1 MPTPPAYAPGDSP
14 AYTADAS
21 PAYTLVATDLDGTLL
36 RPDDTVSARSRAALA
51 LAAAAGARHLIVTGR
66 PVPGIRALLAD
77 LAYTGLAVCGQGTQL
92 YEAGANGG
100 RLLRSV
106 TLDREAAD
114 TALGKIEAEVGAVFA
129 AVDQDGAEGATLIEA
144 GYRMPNPTLPA
155 RRVDSRAAL
164 WERPVIKVLVRHPEL
179 GDDALAAAA
188 RGAVGDLATVTMAG
202 PGTVELAPLGV
213 DKGTGLALAGEL
225 LDVGAERTVAFGDM
239 PNDLPMFAGSGHRVA
254 MGNAHPELRAA
265 ADEVTASNAEDGVA
279 VVLERLFGT
288 SARQPGSRAE
298 RSRPRTSLV

>member
-1 MPTPPAYAPGDSP
+1 MLTTSAYA
-14 AYTADAS
+14 
-21 PAYTLVATDLDGTLL
+21 LVATDLDGTLL
-36 RPDDTVSARSRAALA
+36 RPDDTVSARSRAALG
-51 LAAAAGARHLIVTGR
+51 LAAASGARHLIVTGR

-77 LAYTGLAVCGQGTQL
+77 LTYTGLVVCGQGTQL
-92 YEAGANGG
+92 YDADAG

-106 TLDREAAD
+106 ALDREAAD

-129 AVDQDGAEGATLIEA
+129 AVDQDGVDGVTLIEA

-155 RRVDSRAAL
+155 QRVGSRDDL

-179 GDDALAAAA
+179 GDDELTAVA

-202 PGTVELAPLGV
+202 PGTVELAPRGV
-213 DKGTGLALAGEL
+213 DKGTGLAAAAEL
-225 LDVGAERTVAFGDM
+225 LGIGAERTVAFGDM
-239 PNDLPMFAGSGHRVA
+239 PNDLPLFAGSGLRVA

-265 ADEVTASNAEDGVA
+265 ADEVTLSNAEEGVA

-288 SARQPGSRAE
+288 GGRGGQSPG
-298 RSRPRTSLV
+298 L

>member
-1 MPTPPAYAPGDSP
+1 MPRP
-14 AYTADAS
+14 

-36 RPDDTVSARSRAALA
+36 RPDGTVSARSRAALGR
-51 LAAAAGARHLIVTGR
+51 AAASGARHLIVTGR

-77 LAYTGLAVCGQGTQL
+77 LAYTGLVVCGQGTQL
-92 YEAGANGG
+92 YDADAG
-100 RLLRSV
+100 RLLRSA

-129 AVDQDGAEGATLIEA
+129 AVDQDGADGVTLIEA

-155 RRVDSRAAL
+155 QRVGSREAL

-179 GDDALAAAA
+179 GDDALTAAA

-202 PGTVELAPLGV
+202 PGTVELAPRGV
-213 DKGTGLALAGEL
+213 DKGTGLAAAAEL
-225 LDVGAERTVAFGDM
+225 LDIGAERTVAFGDM
-239 PNDLPMFAGSGHRVA
+239 PNDLPMFAGSGLRVA

-265 ADEVTASNAEDGVA
+265 ADEVTLTHAEDGVA

-288 SARQPGSRAE
+288 GGAGDAAPDSG
-298 RSRPRTSLV
+298 LV

>member
-1 MPTPPAYAPGDSP
+1 MLTTPAYA
-14 AYTADAS
+14 
-21 PAYTLVATDLDGTLL
+21 LFATDLDGTLL
-36 RPDDTVSARSRAALA
+36 RPDDTVSARSRAALG
-51 LAAAAGARHLIVTGR
+51 LAAASGARHLIVTGR

-77 LAYTGLAVCGQGTQL
+77 LAYTGLVVCGQGTQL
-92 YEAGANGG
+92 YDADAA

-114 TALGKIEAEVGAVFA
+114 TALGKIEAEVGTVFA
-129 AVDQDGAEGATLIEA
+129 AVDQDGVDGVTLIEA

-155 RRVDSRAAL
+155 QRVNSREAL

-179 GDDALAAAA
+179 GDDELTAVA

-202 PGTVELAPLGV
+202 PGTVELAPRGV
-213 DKGTGLALAGEL
+213 DKGTGLAAAAEL
-225 LDVGAERTVAFGDM
+225 LGIGAERTVAFGDM
-239 PNDLPMFAGSGHRVA
+239 PNDLPMFAGSGLRVA

-265 ADEVTASNAEDGVA
+265 ADEVTLSNAEDGVA

-288 SARQPGSRAE
+288 GGASSRTPP
-298 RSRPRTSLV
+298 SSLV

>member
-1 MPTPPAYAPGDSP
+1 MPTPPAYAPGTAPGAAP
-14 AYTADAS
+14 AYD
-21 PAYTLVATDLDGTLL
+21 LVATDLDGTLL
-36 RPDDTVSARSRAALA
+36 RPDDTVSVRSRAALA
-51 LAAAAGARHLIVTGR
+51 LAAAAGARHLVVTGR

-77 LAYTGLAVCGQGTQL
+77 LAYTGLVVCGQGTQL
-92 YEAGANGG
+92 YEAGAGGGG

-129 AVDQDGAEGATLIEA
+129 AVDQDGVDGVTLIED

-155 RRVDSRAAL
+155 RRVGSRAAL

-179 GDDALAAAA
+179 GDDALTAAA

-202 PGTVELAPLGV
+202 PGTVELAPRGV
-213 DKGTGLALAGEL
+213 DKGTGLALAAEL
-225 LDVGAERTVAFGDM
+225 LGIGAERTVAFGDM

-265 ADEVTASNAEDGVA
+265 ADEVTLSNAEDGVA
-279 VVLERLFGT
+279 VVLERLFGAVP
-288 SARQPGSRAE
+288 ARRPGTELAPGS
-298 RSRPRTSLV
+298 SLV

>member
-1 MPTPPAYAPGDSP
+1 MPTPPAYA
-14 AYTADAS
+14 
-21 PAYTLVATDLDGTLL
+21 LVATDLDGTLL
-36 RPDDTVSARSRAALA
+36 GPDDTVSARSRAALG
-51 LAAAAGARHLIVTGR
+51 LAAASGARHLIVTGR

-77 LAYTGLAVCGQGTQL
+77 LAYTGLVVCGQGTQL
-92 YEAGANGG
+92 YDADTG

-106 TLDREAAD
+106 ALDREAAD

-129 AVDQDGAEGATLIEA
+129 AVDQGGVDGVTLIEA

-155 RRVDSRAAL
+155 QRVGSRDDL

-179 GDDALAAAA
+179 GDDALAAVA

-202 PGTVELAPLGV
+202 PGTVELAPRGV
-213 DKGTGLALAGEL
+213 DKGTGLAAAAEL
-225 LDVGAERTVAFGDM
+225 LGIGAERTVAFGDM
-239 PNDLPMFAGSGHRVA
+239 PNDLPMFAGSGLRVA

-265 ADEVTASNAEDGVA
+265 ADEVTLSNAEDGVA

-288 SARQPGSRAE
+288 GGRGGQGPG
-298 RSRPRTSLV
+298 L

>member
-1 MPTPPAYAPGDSP
+1 MPTPPAYA
-14 AYTADAS
+14 
-21 PAYTLVATDLDGTLL
+21 LVATDLDGTLL
-36 RPDDTVSARSRAALA
+36 RPDNTVSARSRAALA
-51 LAAAAGARHLIVTGR
+51 LAADAGARHLIVTGR

-77 LAYTGLAVCGQGTQL
+77 LAYTGLVVCGQGTQL
-92 YEAGANGG
+92 YEADAEAGNG

-106 TLDREAAD
+106 ALDREAAD

-129 AVDQDGAEGATLIEA
+129 AVDQDGVDGVTLIEA

-155 RRVDSRAAL
+155 QRVTSREAL

-179 GDDALAAAA
+179 GDDALTAVA

-202 PGTVELAPLGV
+202 PGTVELAPRGV
-213 DKGTGLALAGEL
+213 DKGTGLAAAAGL
-225 LDVGAERTVAFGDM
+225 LGIGAERIVAFGDM

-254 MGNAHPELRAA
+254 MGNAHQELRAA
-265 ADEVTASNAEDGVA
+265 ADEVTLSNAEDGVA

-288 SARQPGSRAE
+288 GGAPVGTGIA
-298 RSRPRTSLV
+298 PDPSLV

>member
-1 MPTPPAYAPGDSP
+1 MPTSPAYA
-14 AYTADAS
+14 
-21 PAYTLVATDLDGTLL
+21 LVATDLDGTLL
-36 RPDDTVSARSRAALA
+36 CPDDTVSARSRAALG
-51 LAAAAGARHLIVTGR
+51 LAAAWGARHLIVTGR

-77 LAYTGLAVCGQGTQL
+77 LAYSGLVVCGQGTQL
-92 YEAGANGG
+92 YDADTG

-106 TLDREAAD
+106 ALDREAAD

-129 AVDQDGAEGATLIEA
+129 AVDQDGVDGVTLIEA

-155 RRVDSRAAL
+155 QRVGSRDDL

-179 GDDALAAAA
+179 GDDALAAVA

-202 PGTVELAPLGV
+202 PDTVELAPRGV
-213 DKGTGLALAGEL
+213 DKGTGLAAAAEL
-225 LDVGAERTVAFGDM
+225 LGIGAERTVAFGDM
-239 PNDLPMFAGSGHRVA
+239 PNDLPMFAGSGLRVA

-265 ADEVTASNAEDGVA
+265 ADEVTLSNAEDGVA

-288 SARQPGSRAE
+288 GGRGGQGSG
-298 RSRPRTSLV
+298 L

>member
-1 MPTPPAYAPGDSP
+1 MPTPPAYG
-14 AYTADAS
+14 
-21 PAYTLVATDLDGTLL
+21 LVATDLDGTLL
-36 RPDDTVSARSRAALA
+36 RPDDTVSARSRAALG
-51 LAAAAGARHLIVTGR
+51 LAAASGARHLIVTGR

-77 LAYTGLAVCGQGTQL
+77 LAYTGLVVCGQGTQL
-92 YEAGANGG
+92 YDADAG

-129 AVDQDGAEGATLIEA
+129 AVDQDGAAGVTLIEA
-144 GYRMPNPTLPA
+144 GYQMPNPTLPA
-155 RRVDSRAAL
+155 QRVDSREAL

-202 PGTVELAPLGV
+202 PGTVELAPRGV
-213 DKGTGLALAGEL
+213 DKGTGLAAAAEL
-225 LDVGAERTVAFGDM
+225 LGIGAERTVAFGDM
-239 PNDLPMFAGSGHRVA
+239 PNDLPMFAGSGLRVA

-265 ADEVTASNAEDGVA
+265 ADEVTLTNAEDGVA

-288 SARQPGSRAE
+288 GGAQPPTPSPG
-298 RSRPRTSLV
+298 LV

>member
-1 MPTPPAYAPGDSP
+1 MPTSPAYA
-14 AYTADAS
+14 
-21 PAYTLVATDLDGTLL
+21 LVATDLDGTLL
-36 RPDDTVSARSRAALA
+36 CPDDTVSARSRAALG
-51 LAAAAGARHLIVTGR
+51 LAAASGTRHLIVTGR

-77 LAYTGLAVCGQGTQL
+77 LAYNGLVVCGQGTQL
-92 YEAGANGG
+92 YDADTG

-106 TLDREAAD
+106 ALDREAAD

-129 AVDQDGAEGATLIEA
+129 AVDQDGVDGVTLIEA

-155 RRVDSRAAL
+155 QRVGSRDDL

-179 GDDALAAAA
+179 GDDALAAVA

-202 PGTVELAPLGV
+202 PGTVELAPRGV
-213 DKGTGLALAGEL
+213 DKGTGLAAAAEL
-225 LDVGAERTVAFGDM
+225 LGIGAERTVAFGDM
-239 PNDLPMFAGSGHRVA
+239 PNDLPMFAGSGLRVA

-265 ADEVTASNAEDGVA
+265 ADEVTLSNAEDGVA

-288 SARQPGSRAE
+288 GGRGGQGPD
-298 RSRPRTSLV
+298 L

>member
-1 MPTPPAYAPGDSP
+1 MPTP
-14 AYTADAS
+14 

-36 RPDDTVSARSRAALA
+36 RPDGTVSARSRAALGR
-51 LAAAAGARHLIVTGR
+51 AAASGARHLIVTGR

-77 LAYTGLAVCGQGTQL
+77 LAYTGLVVCGQGTQL
-92 YEAGANGG
+92 YDADAG

-129 AVDQDGAEGATLIEA
+129 AVDQDGVDGVTLIEA

-155 RRVDSRAAL
+155 QRVGSRESL

-179 GDDALAAAA
+179 GDDALTAAA

-202 PGTVELAPLGV
+202 PGTVELAPRGV
-213 DKGTGLALAGEL
+213 DKGTGLAAAAEL
-225 LDVGAERTVAFGDM
+225 LGIGAERTVAFGDM
-239 PNDLPMFAGSGHRVA
+239 PNDLPMFAGSGLRVA

-265 ADEVTASNAEDGVA
+265 ADEVTLTHAEDGVA
-279 VVLERLFGT
+279 VVLERLFDTGG
-288 SARQPGSRAE
+288 AGDAAPDPG
-298 RSRPRTSLV
+298 LV

>member
-1 MPTPPAYAPGDSP
+1 MPTPPAYA
-14 AYTADAS
+14 
-21 PAYTLVATDLDGTLL
+21 LVATDLDGTLL
-36 RPDDTVSARSRAALA
+36 RPDNTVSARSRAALA

-77 LAYTGLAVCGQGTQL
+77 LAYTGLVVCGQGTQL
-92 YEAGANGG
+92 YEADADADADADAG

-106 TLDREAAD
+106 ALDREAAD

-129 AVDQDGAEGATLIEA
+129 AVDQDGVDGVTLIEA

-155 RRVDSRAAL
+155 QRVTSRAAL
-164 WERPVIKVLVRHPEL
+164 WERPVIKVLVRHPVL
-179 GDDALAAAA
+179 GDDELAAVA

-202 PGTVELAPLGV
+202 PGTVELAPRGV
-213 DKGTGLALAGEL
+213 DKGTGLAAAAEL
-225 LDVGAERTVAFGDM
+225 LGIGAGRTVAFGDM
-239 PNDLPMFAGSGHRVA
+239 PNDLPMFAGSGRRVA

-265 ADEVTASNAEDGVA
+265 ADEVTLSNAEDGVA

-288 SARQPGSRAE
+288 GAAPVDTGVA
-298 RSRPRTSLV
+298 PDPSLV

>member
-1 MPTPPAYAPGDSP
+1 MPTP
-14 AYTADAS
+14 

-36 RPDDTVSARSRAALA
+36 RPDGTVSARSRAALGR
-51 LAAAAGARHLIVTGR
+51 AAASGARHLIVTGR

-77 LAYTGLAVCGQGTQL
+77 LAYTGLVVCGQGTQL
-92 YEAGANGG
+92 YDADAG

-129 AVDQDGAEGATLIEA
+129 AVDQDGVDGVTLIEA

-155 RRVDSRAAL
+155 QRVGSREAL

-179 GDDALAAAA
+179 GDDALTAAA

-202 PGTVELAPLGV
+202 PGTVELAPRGV
-213 DKGTGLALAGEL
+213 DKGTGLAAAAEL
-225 LDVGAERTVAFGDM
+225 LGIGAERTVAFGDM
-239 PNDLPMFAGSGHRVA
+239 PNDLPMFAGSGLRVA

-265 ADEVTASNAEDGVA
+265 ADEVTLTHAEDGVA

-288 SARQPGSRAE
+288 GGTGDAAPDSG
-298 RSRPRTSLV
+298 LV

>member
-1 MPTPPAYAPGDSP
+1 MPTP
-14 AYTADAS
+14 

-36 RPDDTVSARSRAALA
+36 RPDGTVSARSRAALGR
-51 LAAAAGARHLIVTGR
+51 AAASGARHLIVTGR

-77 LAYTGLAVCGQGTQL
+77 LAYTGLVVCGQGTQL
-92 YEAGANGG
+92 YDADAG

-106 TLDREAAD
+106 ALDREAAD

-129 AVDQDGAEGATLIEA
+129 AVDQDGVDGVTLIEA

-155 RRVDSRAAL
+155 QRVGSREAL

-179 GDDALAAAA
+179 GDDALTAAA

-202 PGTVELAPLGV
+202 PGTVELAPRGV
-213 DKGTGLALAGEL
+213 DKGTGLAAAAEL
-225 LDVGAERTVAFGDM
+225 LGIGAERTVAFGDM
-239 PNDLPMFAGSGHRVA
+239 PNDLPMFAGSALRVA

-265 ADEVTASNAEDGVA
+265 ADEVTLTHAEDGVA

-288 SARQPGSRAE
+288 GGAGDAAPDSG
-298 RSRPRTSLV
+298 LV